1 MYGGAYG
8 APSFWFLFVTC
19 YGHVGCICMGGRM
32 VPPVFGTCYG
42 HVVCIRVDGLINIW
56 FATHIMD
63 MHRLLMVDLMLL
75 SCMNCV

>member
-8 APSFWFLFVTC
+8 APSFLDFVC
-19 YGHVGCICMGGRM
+19 NMLWACRMYMYGGRL